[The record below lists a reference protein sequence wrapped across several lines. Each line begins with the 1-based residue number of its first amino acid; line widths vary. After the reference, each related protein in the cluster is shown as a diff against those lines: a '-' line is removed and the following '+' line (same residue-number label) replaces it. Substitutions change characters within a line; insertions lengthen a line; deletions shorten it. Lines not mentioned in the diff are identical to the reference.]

1 MIRKT
6 ISLTEQQ
13 AEWLQSQINSGNY
26 ATESEAVR
34 ELIRRESGK
43 DQNKEIIKAALIEA
57 EARGFDSSTF
67 DEIVD
72 NAIARKQRKHEV

>member
-13 AEWLQSQINSGNY
+13 VEWLQSQINSGNY

-34 ELIRRESGK
+34 ALIRRESGK

-57 EARGFDSSTF
+57 EARGFDSHTF

-72 NAIARKQRKHEV
+72 NAIARKQRKT